1 MSALHFLD
9 TISLSP
15 ADIIAILDEA
25 QMYVHSTHGRPRPSS
40 VLADTRIVLAFFEA
54 STRTRMS
61 FELAAHRLGANTY
74 VFQPSSS
81 SVEKGE
87 TLRDTL
93 RTLHAMGFDAVV
105 LRHGTDGL
113 HRELASTAGLS
124 IVNAGEGST
133 AHPTQALLDAS
144 TLTEHWGSLAG
155 KRICIVGDVKH
166 SRVARSNMDV
176 YNKLGAEVAI
186 CGPDELVTAEHPF
199 HSCMR
204 FDHIDQAIEWAD
216 CINLL
221 RIQRERI
228 SGTVVPS
235 VDAYRARYAMTLER
249 AMASPEVIIIHPGP
263 VNINVEIDEA
273 VLDLPQT
280 LIDRQVTH
288 GVAVRM
294 AVLRTIL
301 APTST
306 PTSQG

>member
-1 MSALHFLD
+1 
-9 TISLSP
+9 
-15 ADIIAILDEA
+15 
-25 QMYVHSTHGRPRPSS
+25 
-40 VLADTRIVLAFFEA
+40 
-54 STRTRMS
+54 
-61 FELAAHRLGANTY
+61 
-74 VFQPSSS
+74 
-81 SVEKGE
+81 
-87 TLRDTL
+87 
-93 RTLHAMGFDAVV
+93 
-105 LRHGTDGL
+105 
-113 HRELASTAGLS
+113 
-124 IVNAGEGST
+124 
-133 AHPTQALLDAS
+133 
-144 TLTEHWGSLAG
+144 
-155 KRICIVGDVKH
+155 
-166 SRVARSNMDV
+166 
-176 YNKLGAEVAI
+176 
-186 CGPDELVTAEHPF
+186 
-199 HSCMR
+199 MR

-263 VNINVEIDEA
+263 VNINVEIEEA